1 MIRWLSSVTGSVSVT
16 ATCSLLAYTLVA
28 PKVWPTPAPRLV
40 SIAPEAPAQVLSVQ
54 NRTVSN
60 VRIKVVEINLNDP
73 DTLISIGL
81 ANGATQAN
89 TARSTRGVESFRSLV
104 RRYRAAITINGTF
117 FSMDSQKR
125 VMGNMV
131 SGGQFLKYSRSEN
144 YGTTLGIRS
153 GNQLE
158 MVTARID
165 GKPQWQRHWFSIT
178 AGPRLLKDG
187 RISIN
192 PRREG
197 FRDPAIF
204 GVARRSAIG
213 FPSSADRLLLV
224 TFPQPVTLR
233 KEAQIMRLLG
243 CDQAMN
249 LDGGTSVALAAGD
262 RILQSP
268 GRPLTNVITVYD
280 ARFPAPEW
288 LRQSWYYFQTRQ

>member
-1 MIRWLSSVTGSVSVT
+1 MIRWLSSVAGSVSVT
-16 ATCSLLAYTLVA
+16 ASCSLLAYTLVA
-28 PKVWPTPAPRLV
+28 PSWTTPLPARRSLVLEEPTSL
-40 SIAPEAPAQVLSVQ
+40 LSVRD
-54 NRTVSN
+54 RTLSN
-60 VRIKVVEINLNDP
+60 VRIKVVEIDLTNP

-89 TARSTRGVESFRSLV
+89 SAQSTRGAESFRSMV
-104 RRYRAAITINGTF
+104 RRFRAAITINGTF
-117 FSMDSQKR
+117 FSMDNQQR

-131 SGGQFLKYSRSEN
+131 SGGQFLKYSPWEN

-153 GNQLE
+153 GNRLE

-165 GKPQWQRHWFSIT
+165 GKPQWQQHWFSLT
-178 AGPRLLKDG
+178 AGPRLLRKG

-192 PRREG
+192 PRQEG
-197 FRDPAIF
+197 FSDPAIT

-213 FPSSADRLLLV
+213 FSRTGDRLWLV
-224 TFPQPVTLR
+224 TFPQPITLR
-233 KEAQIMRLLG
+233 KEAQIMRSLG

-262 RILQSP
+262 RILHSP

-280 ARFPAPEW
+280 ARFPAPAR
-288 LRQSWYYFQTRQ
+288 LKQSWYEFQNRQ

>member
-16 ATCSLLAYTLVA
+16 TTCSLLAYALVA
-28 PKVWPTPAPRLV
+28 PGVGTTPASRLV
-40 SIAPEAPAQVLSVQ
+40 SIAPEAPAPLLSVR

-60 VRIKVVEINLNDP
+60 VRIKVVEIDLNNP
-73 DTLISIGL
+73 DTLISVGL
-81 ANGATQAN
+81 ANGARQAN
-89 TARSTRGVESFRSLV
+89 TARSTRGAESFRSLV
-104 RRYRAAITINGTF
+104 RRHRAAITINGTF

-131 SGGQFLKYSRSEN
+131 SGGQFLKYSPSEN
-144 YGTTLGIRS
+144 YGTTLGILS
-153 GNQLE
+153 GNRLE
-158 MVTARID
+158 MITARID

-178 AGPRLLKDG
+178 AGPRLLRDG

-192 PRREG
+192 PRQEG

-204 GVARRSAIG
+204 GVAKRSAIG
-213 FPSSADRLLLV
+213 FPNTGDRLLLV
-224 TFPQPVTLR
+224 TFPQPITLL
-233 KEAQIMRLLG
+233 KEAQIMRSLG
-243 CDQAMN
+243 CDHAMN

-262 RILQSP
+262 RILHAP

-288 LRQSWYYFQTRQ
+288 LRRSWQEFQTRE